1 MTPVSRMLQIMALF
15 LVSLFVFPVCG
26 YSQQTEQANSSTTRV
41 ALKTLEDI
49 ADKRIG
55 IFTGTVHD
63 AFIAQRYP
71 KAKVFRYDTTS
82 DMILSLKTEKIDAI
96 MLDLITANIL
106 IKRNPGLAILS
117 DKVFDMPL
125 GVGFR
130 KDNPELRKEFDQF
143 LQAIREN
150 GVYDQMR
157 HRWLIED
164 AESAV
169 IPPIN
174 NPDSNRKLKA
184 GVSVDDLPY
193 VAYMNGEYVGFDIEM
208 IRRFAEWAHYRLEI
222 ITVDFPA
229 LVPALASGKVNMIA
243 DGIAISEERAKQID
257 FSDSYAMFRTAV
269 VAARKS
275 MEDPKPGTPPVFES
289 GKPDPVLKTSFLH
302 SFANSFHN
310 NIVLEKRYL
319 LILEG
324 LKTTAAISAL
334 STLFGTALGG
344 IICFMRM
351 SPKQMLRLPA
361 AIYISALRGTPVLVL
376 LMIIF
381 YVVFASVDI
390 NPIIVAVIAFGMN
403 FAAYVS
409 EMFRTGIEGVDK
421 GQTEAGIAIGFTKTK
436 TFIYIVLPQAVRRI
450 LPVYKGEMVSL
461 VKMTSIVG
469 YIAVQDLTKASDII
483 RSRTFDAFFPLIM
496 VAVLY
501 FLISWLLM
509 LSLEYVERKTN
520 PKLRSRVS

>member
-1 MTPVSRMLQIMALF
+1 MSKLLQFTLVF
-15 LVSLFVFPVCG
+15 LVSLFVYPVCG
-26 YSQQTEQANSSTTRV
+26 YPQQTGQANMNTTGGK
-41 ALKTLEDI
+41 LKTLEDI

-63 AFIAQRYP
+63 GFIARHYP
-71 KAKVFRYDTTS
+71 KATAFRYDMTS
-82 DMILSLKTEKIDAI
+82 DMILSLKTNKIDAI

-106 IKRNPGLAILS
+106 IKRNPELGILS
-117 DKVFDMPL
+117 DNVFDMPL

-130 KDNPELRKEFDQF
+130 KDNPELRNEFNQF
-143 LQAIREN
+143 LKAIREN
-150 GVYDQMR
+150 GVYDEM
-157 HRWLIED
+157 HRRWFIED

-169 IPPIN
+169 IPPIS
-174 NPDSNRKLKA
+174 NPVSSKKLKA

-208 IRRFAEWAHYRLEI
+208 IRRFAEWAGYRLEI

-229 LVPALASGKVNMIA
+229 LVPALASGKVSMIA
-243 DGIAISEERAKQID
+243 DGIGISEERAKQID

-269 VAARKS
+269 VAAVKNMEGPAQETAPVAKS
-275 MEDPKPGTPPVFES
+275 AKSELFP
-289 GKPDPVLKTSFLH
+289 
-302 SFANSFHN
+302 ANSFLQGIADSFHS
-310 NIVLEKRYL
+310 NIFHEKRYL
-319 LILEG
+319 LILDG
-324 LKTTAAISAL
+324 LKTTAVISVL
-334 STLFGTALGG
+334 STLFGTLLGG

-351 SPKQMLRLPA
+351 SPKKWLRVPA
-361 AIYISALRGTPVLVL
+361 AIYISALRGTPVLVV

-390 NPIIVAVIAFGMN
+390 DPIIVAVIAFGLN

-409 EMFRTGIEGVDK
+409 EMFRTGIEGVDR
-421 GQTEAGIAIGFTKTK
+421 GQTEAGIAIGFTKVK
-436 TFIYIVLPQAVRRI
+436 TFIYIVLPQAARRI

-509 LSLEYVERKTN
+509 LSLEYVERRTN
-520 PKLRSRVS
+520 PKLKSRVL